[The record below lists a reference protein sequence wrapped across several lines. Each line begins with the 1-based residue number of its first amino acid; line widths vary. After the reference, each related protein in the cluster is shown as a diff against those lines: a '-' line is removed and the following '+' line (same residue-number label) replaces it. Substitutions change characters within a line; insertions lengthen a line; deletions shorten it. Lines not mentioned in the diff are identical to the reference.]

1 MESNFPRNFPRNR
14 IFRGI
19 FHGIFRGKY
28 RRQRMEGEQP
38 SDDAGTVAK
47 ILAANILRKNKDR
60 MRKRNIKNKSLNRA
74 ASPGR
79 GVFFSS
85 EGEDI
90 SPTGE
95 HESMRTAWNLAYDAD
110 KKHRNAKEKYAAM
123 HTRKNAAI
131 RARRMQDYKN
141 YAFNMI
147 AIIGL
152 VTIIVIFQSAFVMGS
167 MHYFYDAIRAVTR
180 TIRLTAIAARG

>member
-1 MESNFPRNFPRNR
+1 
-14 IFRGI
+14 
-19 FHGIFRGKY
+19 
-28 RRQRMEGEQP
+28 MEGDP
-38 SDDAGTVAK
+38 PYDTGAMSS
-47 ILAANILRKNKDR
+47 ILAADILRKNKDM
-60 MRKRNIKNKSLNRA
+60 MRKRNTRKKSRNHA

-85 EGEDI
+85 EGEEI

-180 TIRLTAIAARG
+180 TIRHTAIAARG